1 MNQELI
7 YVNLLSKDHKKLIEF
22 YTEVVGLKPLN
33 PNADTSKEKWYGFS
47 TGKTQFAIEPMSNRD
62 EYNLESEAKNPTLI
76 QFKAESVEDL
86 TKWTEKLE
94 KSGVKIIQRILKK
107 SYGTVT
113 TFIDPD
119 DNILELLY
127 QEE

>member
-47 TGKTQFAIEPMSNRD
+47 TGKTHFAIEPMSNRD